1 MIRYIFSSTSPWRKI
16 LLLGLF
22 ALIGLLLGSIISL
35 PFVDIGGTSS
45 DWALRAM
52 TFISSLFTFIL
63 PAILLAG
70 WYSDRKWDYLGF
82 RRTRWSN
89 IGVALLVTI
98 VALPGLNL
106 LMSINDIPQLPQ
118 WMLEAEES
126 AERVMKLM
134 VDNHSPLAILANIIV
149 ISLMAGFG
157 EEMFFRGLMQRH
169 LTRITRNQVAS
180 IIITALIFSAIHFQ
194 FKGFLARFALG
205 AILGY
210 LYAYSGS
217 LWVAITAH
225 AFNNFLAITGM
236 MLGLDESPLDTV
248 GTLQQLWPLGLAS
261 IALTI
266 FLLRRLLCNTQPTEI
281 ALDAEESNQDEFTF
295 ATQTT
300 TNSTAEAEKL

>member
-35 PFVDIGGTSS
+35 PIVLISGDWGLRSVMFV
-45 DWALRAM
+45 
-52 TFISSLFTFIL
+52 SSLFTFIL
-63 PAILLAG
+63 PPLLLAG
-70 WYSDRKWDYLGF
+70 WYTERRWDYLGF

-89 IGVALLVTI
+89 IGVAMLVTI
-98 VALPGLNL
+98 IALPGLNL
-106 LMSINDIPQLPQ
+106 LMSINDIPQLPN
-118 WMLEAEES
+118 WMLEAEEK
-126 AERVMKLM
+126 AEEAMRLM
-134 VDNHSPLAILANIIV
+134 LSNHSPLAITVNILV
-149 ISLMAGFG
+149 ISLMAGLG
-157 EEMFFRGLMQRH
+157 EEMFFRGLLQRH
-169 LTRITRNQVAS
+169 FTRITRNKMVA
-180 IIITALIFSAIHFQ
+180 IIITAFIFSAIHLQ

-225 AFNNFLAITGM
+225 AFNNFIAITGM

-248 GTLQQLWPLGLAS
+248 GALQQLWPLGLAS

-300 TNSTAEAEKL
+300 TNSTAEGEKL